1 MKNFENTK
9 KAPKIWLNLIKLI
22 SRLVG
27 WYEVS
32 PLSSCSL
39 VSTKNQRNSSQQKC
53 HSSRTAK
60 DCSSSAKRK
69 ILPIFKRKLTEK
81 LHCVQHSFSIASLT
95 FGLKVASCVRFSSM
109 KQLTSFASRRMK
121 HSNYAVRHKW
131 SHGEFLAI
139 NVSPFLSSLRH
150 NMGGLLVYPMPLSF
164 VLFLME
170 SKTIFFCYVSKRF
183 PVKCDVWYT

>member
-1 MKNFENTK
+1 MFD
-9 KAPKIWLNLIKLI
+9 KA
-22 SRLVG
+22 
-27 WYEVS
+27 
-32 PLSSCSL
+32 
-39 VSTKNQRNSSQQKC
+39 
-53 HSSRTAK
+53 H
-60 DCSSSAKRK
+60 
-69 ILPIFKRKLTEK
+69 
-81 LHCVQHSFSIASLT
+81 
-95 FGLKVASCVRFSSM
+95 RFSSM

-121 HSNYAVRHKW
+121 HSNCAVRHKR